1 MSEKQNFH
9 EILVDFPH
17 LFPEMA
23 QRMLGRAGL
32 IGGVHEY
39 QFILRTLTEEDYRKG
54 YRTPQVIEIKDP
66 SSDRPGAVIDV
77 DSLHDWPF

>member
-9 EILVDFPH
+9 EILVDFPQ
-17 LFPEMA
+17 LFPEQA

-32 IGGVHEY
+32 IGGLHEY
-39 QFILRTLTEEDYRKG
+39 RFTLRSATSNDYTKG
-54 YRTPQVIEIKDP
+54 IRTAYVMEIEGLSP
-66 SSDRPGAVIDV
+66 DRPGAVIDV